1 MKGMVFTEFLEMVE
15 TKFSADMVDDIID
28 DANPVSGGAY
38 TAVGTYHHQ
47 ELVDMVVALSKRTEI
62 PVPTLVKVFGEHVF
76 GVFARS
82 FPQFFEGVPDALT
95 FLSGIE
101 DIIHVEVL
109 KLYPDAQLPKFDC
122 ARIVAADESHQAWL
136 GQALSSLTAEADLI
150 DYVQEAM
157 QSGCVSHTDC
167 LLLGSAQHRLLVLLS
182 DDNIA
187 DHVLAESWQVFH
199 SLMGVCFKHVC

>member
-28 DANPVSGGAY
+28 DANPASGGAY

-76 GVFARS
+76 GVFASS

-95 FLSGIE
+95 FLSGNE

-122 ARIVAADESHQAWL
+122 AREGNQ
-136 GQALSSLTAEADLI
+136 LTMVYHSDRHFADLA
-150 DYVQEAM
+150 EGLM
-157 QSGCVSHTDC
+157 TGCGKYFAET
-167 LLLGSAQHRLLVLLS
+167 LKIEREELS
-182 DDNIA
+182 EFSTRF
-187 DHVLAESWQVFH
+187 VVTKL
-199 SLMGVCFKHVC
+199 

>member
-15 TKFSADMVDDIID
+15 AKFSADMVDDIID

-122 ARIVAADESHQAWL
+122 AREGNQ
-136 GQALSSLTAEADLI
+136 LTMIYHSDRHLADLAEGLI
-150 DYVQEAM
+150 M
-157 QSGCVSHTDC
+157 GC
-167 LLLGSAQHRLLVLLS
+167 GQHFGDNLTIQRDEVNELS
-182 DDNIA
+182 TRFI
-187 DHVLAESWQVFH
+187 VTKV
-199 SLMGVCFKHVC
+199 

>member
-1 MKGMVFTEFLEMVE
+1 MKGMVFTEFLDMVE
-15 TKFSADMVDDIID
+15 SKFSADMVDDIIE
-28 DANPVSGGAY
+28 DANPASGGAY

-47 ELVDMVVALSKRTEI
+47 ELVDMVVALSKRTDI

-82 FPQFFEGVPDALT
+82 FPQFFQGVPDALT

-122 ARIVAADESHQAWL
+122 SREGNQ
-136 GQALSSLTAEADLI
+136 LTMIYHSDRHFADLAEGLMTGCGR
-150 DYVQEAM
+150 YFEEALTINREEINEFTTRFI
-157 QSGCVSHTDC
+157 VSK
-167 LLLGSAQHRLLVLLS
+167 V
-182 DDNIA
+182 
-187 DHVLAESWQVFH
+187 
-199 SLMGVCFKHVC
+199 